1 MPKSSETTKKVEVK
15 KENFFSLNGIKKRV
29 QKTPA
34 ALKSTLNY
42 LRHAATDSTLGRL
55 STTTAVT
62 AGTLATQSLVRY
74 GVQVAMPTALQ
85 TVATFALSTGTSA
98 ALIGAGYGG
107 YKAVQFGRDSIRA
120 RLTAN
125 NAEQP
130 KPMDIV
136 ASSDEKAVA
145 KKLADEA
152 VVVVVEK
159 AAEKKEAAEKPVA
172 EKTAKKPRRSS
183 RLKK

>member
-1 MPKSSETTKKVEVK
+1 MPKPSKTTKKVGVK
-15 KENFFSLNGIKKRV
+15 KETFFSLNGIKKRV
-29 QKTPA
+29 QETPA

-125 NAEQP
+125 NVEQSSDV
-130 KPMDIV
+130 KPMDV
-136 ASSDEKAVA
+136 APAPVAPAAEKP
-145 KKLADEA
+145 
-152 VVVVVEK
+152 
-159 AAEKKEAAEKPVA
+159 AEKKETAEKAA